1 VSYVDG
7 EADGT
12 VKAHI
17 EQCPFC
23 REKADRWGG
32 IQKNMRRQLYRHN
45 CPSPMKL
52 GEYQLGL
59 LPASQ
64 KSVVSQHLRECPV
77 CRREVVQLG
86 EFLEEPTSR
95 PDIIQSARVFIAKLI
110 SGGGTDQE
118 QAGSSISPAFAG
130 LRGEED
136 EPFIYQVGN
145 VQIVIDIQDDVEQ
158 IGHKTILGLVTGSES
173 KEFIVQVS
181 QEDQII
187 ATSSVDEIGNFVI
200 TQLMPGDYE
209 IVLEDSEGEIH
220 IQSIQVI

>member
-1 VSYVDG
+1 
-7 EADGT
+7 
-12 VKAHI
+12 
-17 EQCPFC
+17 
-23 REKADRWGG
+23 
-32 IQKNMRRQLYRHN
+32 
-45 CPSPMKL
+45 
-52 GEYQLGL
+52 
-59 LPASQ
+59 
-64 KSVVSQHLRECPV
+64 
-77 CRREVVQLG
+77 VQLG